1 MTNIAS
7 HIRDVVAAESGVE
20 REAIGFTDD
29 LTADHAID
37 DLDLMKIAM
46 RLEEVFDVKLSDE
59 ELQRERTVAKCV
71 ELVCESLG
79 PESA

>member
-20 REAIGFTDD
+20 RDAIGFADD

-46 RLEEVFDVKLSDE
+46 RLEEVFDVELSDE

-71 ELVCESLG
+71 ELVCEGLG
-79 PESA
+79 PE